1 MAIYKTITTSPATT
15 TLITKGSTV
24 SGRINKI
31 LISNFSDDPSDATVN
46 VILNDC
52 TTDFYI
58 IKNAAIPKGATLVLD
73 DNVSFDSSRFTL
85 KTFSTGISPALT
97 IIIK

>member
-15 TLITKGSTV
+15 TLISKGGTV

-31 LISNFSDDPSDATVN
+31 LISNFSDNAADATVN
-46 VILNDC
+46 VILNDG

-58 IKNAAIPKGATLVLD
+58 IKNAAIPKGVTLILD
-73 DNVSFDSSRFTL
+73 DNVSFDSSKFTL
-85 KTFSTGISPALT
+85 KTYSTGSDPALT